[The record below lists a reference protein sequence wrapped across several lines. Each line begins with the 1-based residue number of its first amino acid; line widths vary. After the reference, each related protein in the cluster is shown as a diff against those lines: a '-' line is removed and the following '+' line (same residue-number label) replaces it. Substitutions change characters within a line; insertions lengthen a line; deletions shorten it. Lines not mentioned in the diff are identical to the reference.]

1 MKQRNIAYL
10 RVSTDTQDIDSQ
22 KLAILEFAR
31 KEGLQIDEFIEM
43 KISSRKSEQKKQLL
57 VTIDSLD
64 SGDLLIVSELSRL
77 GRSLGQIILVV
88 DELVRRSI
96 KFITI
101 KENIRIDGEQDIQS
115 KAMITLFGL
124 FAELE
129 RDLISQRTKEGL
141 ARAKAGGKTLG
152 RPKGSRSKSKL
163 DGDKAEIQ
171 KFLKL
176 GVSRASI
183 AKILKVSPT
192 TLRHFIKSR
201 GLV

>member
-10 RVSTDTQDIDSQ
+10 RVSTDTQEIDAQ

-31 KEGLQIDEFIEM
+31 KESLQIDEFVEI
-43 KISSRKSEQKKQLL
+43 KISSRKREQKKQLL
-57 VTIDSLD
+57 LTIEGLEKN
-64 SGDLLIVSELSRL
+64 DLLVVSELSRL

-88 DELVRRSI
+88 DELVRRGI

-101 KENIRIDGEQDIQS
+101 KENIRIDGVQDIQS

-141 ARAKAGGKTLG
+141 AKARASGKILG
-152 RPKGSRSKSKL
+152 RPKGSKGKSKL
-163 DGDKAEIQ
+163 DGKELEIKSYLDK
-171 KFLKL
+171 K
-176 GVSRASI
+176 VSKASI
-183 AKILKVSPT
+183 AKILEISPT

-201 GLV
+201 ALG